1 MELLR
6 ETESEADAAAS
17 MRLVDA
23 LKAGA
28 CDDDVLSIITP
39 AHAAYRDRRG
49 RMMLHKTSF
58 YNASVAVVQALI
70 IANPSAC
77 SSATVTWAGFLC
89 TSLPAPW
96 PLPAT
101 SCRPRC
107 APWPCPRCQRNL
119 PHGPCGATR
128 RGRARRWPRTPSGVY
143 FLACVPGPPCCGAGP
158 AGPMP
163 AQVMPSLVG
172 FQVFLSGSAQ
182 SAVTRKWKRPA
193 RRMWCRPS
201 PPFCCSRRTCSTNLS
216 QMPPHHLL
224 CSHGLPTGAWHSLHI
239 SATRCKPSIHVDF
252 MDLTTELLCHCLRS
266 SGWNC
271 WTMSLCA

>member
-128 RGRARRWPRTPSGVY
+128 RGRARRWPRTRAPPAASTSLRA
-143 FLACVPGPPCCGAGP
+143 FPALPAAAPGLPARCPRRSCRVWSVFKCFSAVQRSPRLRENGSDRRVGCGADLHLRSAAVGGL
-158 AGPMP
+158 A
-163 AQVMPSLVG
+163 AQI
-172 FQVFLSGSAQ
+172 SA
-182 SAVTRKWKRPA
+182 K
-193 RRMWCRPS
+193 C
-201 PPFCCSRRTCSTNLS
+201 
-216 QMPPHHLL
+216 
-224 CSHGLPTGAWHSLHI
+224 LHI
-239 SATRCKPSIHVDF
+239 TCCARTACQLEHG
-252 MDLTTELLCHCLRS
+252 TLCISRQLAASRVFTS
-266 SGWNC
+266 TLWILPPNS
-271 WTMSLCA
+271 CAIA

>member
-1 MELLR
+1 MKCSEQPCNTNTPPSFTRHLYQGTR
-6 ETESEADAAAS
+6 HTEQALIRRSVIRKSALTVSVENGAPPRNRKRSRRGRVNAAS
-17 MRLVDA
+17 RVDA

-128 RGRARRWPRTPSGVY
+128 RGRARRWPRTRAPQRR
-143 FLACVPGPPCCGAGP
+143 LLPCVRSR
-158 AGPMP
+158 
-163 AQVMPSLVG
+163 PSL
-172 FQVFLSGSAQ
+172 L
-182 SAVTRKWKRPA
+182 
-193 RRMWCRPS
+193 RRRACRPDARAGHAES
-201 PPFCCSRRTCSTNLS
+201 GRF
-216 QMPPHHLL
+216 
-224 CSHGLPTGAWHSLHI
+224 SL
-239 SATRCKPSIHVDF
+239 
-252 MDLTTELLCHCLRS
+252 
-266 SGWNC
+266 N
-271 WTMSLCA
+271 